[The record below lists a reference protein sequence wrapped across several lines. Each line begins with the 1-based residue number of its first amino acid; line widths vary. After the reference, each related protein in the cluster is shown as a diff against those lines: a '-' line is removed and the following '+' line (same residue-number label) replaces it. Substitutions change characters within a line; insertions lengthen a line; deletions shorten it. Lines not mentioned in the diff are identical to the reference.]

1 LTVRALLLAVALA
14 LLFGCHRAPPANPH
28 YVLGAP
34 YQSAGVWFYPR
45 DSYNADETGLAVR
58 YASDHAS
65 LTSDGERYDEDALAI
80 THATLQLP
88 AIARLTN
95 LENGRQ
101 IDVRIND
108 RGTPTPHRLTQVSP
122 RVATLLAFPRD
133 GVVRVRL
140 QVLAVPSHDAVDAMP
155 DAPKLALNTA
165 PVEPVQQAD
174 LPPPGTPEPPA
185 INASAPESQ
194 APAAAPSIAR
204 LPETIIQTT
213 PDPGELFV
221 ELGTFENYRYA
232 ELQRAYVGGLG
243 ARVVATGE
251 GRRPRYRV
259 EIGPLIDVRAADSML
274 DRVLGAGVTEAR
286 ILVR

>member
-1 LTVRALLLAVALA
+1 MLLAS
-14 LLFGCHRAPPANPH
+14 CHRGPPPNPH

-34 YQSAGVWFYPR
+34 YRSGGVWFYPR
-45 DSYNADETGLAVR
+45 ESYDDDETGLAVL
-58 YASDHAS
+58 YPPGHAP
-65 LTSDGERYDEDALAI
+65 LTTDGERFDEGALTIA
-80 THATLQLP
+80 HATLQLP

-108 RGTPTPHRLTQVSP
+108 RGTPTPHRLTQVTP

-140 QVLAVPSHDAVDAMP
+140 QVLAVPSHDTSDEMP
-155 DAPKLALNTA
+155 DAPKLALITA
-165 PVEPVQQAD
+165 PVMAVEQSD
-174 LPPPGTPEPPA
+174 LPPPGSSPGTASTPRPVSETPSQTPSPRITAMPEA
-185 INASAPESQ
+185 ITQVA
-194 APAAAPSIAR
+194 
-204 LPETIIQTT
+204 
-213 PDPGELFV
+213 PDPGSLYV
-221 ELGTFENYRYA
+221 ELGTFQNYRYA

-251 GRRPRYRV
+251 GRRSSFRV
-259 EIGPLIDVRAADSML
+259 EIGPLADVREADSML